1 MRPPQP
7 HDGEG
12 EAPGEGDDGED
23 VVVGG
28 VGVGEEVVG
37 GSEDEGGEGGDG
49 AVEELAGA
57 EPDGGD
63 GEGEGDG
70 CGDAPAEGVLTEP
83 GHRERL
89 DGGRTHRSLLV
100 DAYLSEDILGE
111 SAGSHRLREVEE
123 GVLIADGGV
132 APGVEVTDVDDE
144 EEDEG
149 GGDDGD
155 LPGMDAEGHRER
167 GAPATE
173 EEGGA
178 DGDDGG
184 VEDPDVV
191 GLVVAVE
198 EAEVEVEGEE
208 RADAEEGDRAP
219 AEAAVDGFAAGCLA
233 GEDGVLLRAAPGADG
248 EQHRSQD
255 EQYPRHRNRFGTRS
269 VDSPHAIRGD
279 GEPAK
284 LVVVVPAGEG
294 LSGDDDDDAEGSDG
308 GAPVAARDVGRGC
321 AWGRRGLGL
330 RHRSFCHRGG

>member
-1 MRPPQP
+1 MRVAKAATVRSKSSRA
-7 HDGEG
+7 H
-12 EAPGEGDDGED
+12 
-23 VVVGG
+23 
-28 VGVGEEVVG
+28 
-37 GSEDEGGEGGDG
+37 
-49 AVEELAGA
+49 

-89 DGGRTHRSLLV
+89 DGRRADRALIPYAELAEDVGADGAV
-100 DAYLSEDILGE
+100 GDA
-111 SAGSHRLREVEE
+111 E
-123 GVLIADGGV
+123 GVAVERELVADGGV
-132 APGVEVTDVDDE
+132 APGIEVADVDDE

-191 GLVVAVE
+191 GRVVAVE
-198 EAEVEVEGEE
+198 EAEVEVEREE

-219 AEAAVDGFAAGCLA
+219 AEAAVHGVAAGCLA
-233 GEDGVLLRAAPGADG
+233 REDGVLLRAAPGADG
-248 EQHRSQD
+248 EQHRSHD
-255 EQYPRHRNRFGTRS
+255 EQYPCHRNRFGTRS
-269 VDSPHAIRGD
+269 VDGPHAIRGD

-284 LVVVVPAGEG
+284 LVVVVAAGEC
-294 LSGDDDDDAEGSDG
+294 LPGDDDDDAGDG
-308 GAPVAARDVGRGC
+308 ERGAPVAARDI
-321 AWGRRGLGL
+321 
-330 RHRSFCHRGG
+330 GG